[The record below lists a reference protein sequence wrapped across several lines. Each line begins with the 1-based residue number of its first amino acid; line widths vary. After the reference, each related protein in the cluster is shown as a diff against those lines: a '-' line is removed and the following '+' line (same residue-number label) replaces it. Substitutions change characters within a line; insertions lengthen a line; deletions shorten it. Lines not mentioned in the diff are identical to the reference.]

1 MSYWVNMGLGKQSKI
16 LTDKQVR
23 AMLLHLET
31 TRMGLRNQLI
41 FLLSAKSG
49 LRAKE
54 ISQLKWS
61 MVVNSDGVVG
71 NAIHLTD
78 NASKGKSG
86 RVIPLNKDV
95 KGFLV
100 RLFEDESEHFDFDID
115 SSFVIRTERSKSTS
129 AQSIVNMFAG
139 WYSDLGFVGCSSHS
153 GRRTFITNLAK
164 KLSLVGGTMR
174 DIQSLVGHSNL
185 QTTQRYI
192 EVDTDCQ
199 RKLVDLV

>member
-1 MSYWVNMGLGKQSKI
+1 MGLGKQSKI
-16 LTDKQVR
+16 LTGKQIKT
-23 AMLLHLET
+23 MLIHLST
-31 TRMGLRNQLI
+31 TRMPTRNQLI

-54 ISQLKWS
+54 VSQLKWS
-61 MVVNSDGVVG
+61 MVVNSEGIVSD
-71 NAIHLTD
+71 AIHLTD
-78 NASKGKSG
+78 IASKGNSG

-95 KGFLV
+95 KGLLV
-100 RLFEDESEHFDFDID
+100 ILFEDESKRHDYDVN

-129 AQSIVNMFAG
+129 AQSIVNMFAN
-139 WYSDLGFVGCSSHS
+139 WYKDLGFVGCSSHS
-153 GRRTFITNLAK
+153 GRRTFITNLSK
-164 KLSLVGGTMR
+164 KIGLVGGTLR
-174 DIQSLVGHSNL
+174 DVQSLAGHSNL

>member
-1 MSYWVNMGLGKQSKI
+1 MSLGKQSKI
-16 LTDKQVR
+16 LTDKQVKT
-23 AMLLHLET
+23 MLLHLST

-54 ISQLKWS
+54 VSQLKWS
-61 MVVNSDGVVG
+61 MVVNSEGTVS

-78 NASKGKSG
+78 VASKGKSG

-95 KGFLV
+95 KGLLV
-100 RLFEDESEHFDFDID
+100 RLFEDESKRHDYDVN

-129 AQSIVNMFAG
+129 AQSIVNMFAN
-139 WYSDLGFVGCSSHS
+139 WYKDLGFVGCSSHS
-153 GRRTFITNLAK
+153 GRRTFITNLSK
-164 KLSLVGGTMR
+164 KIGLVGGTLR
-174 DIQSLVGHSNL
+174 DVQSLAGHSNL

-199 RKLVDLV
+199 RRLVDLV